1 MESTIVNTLRPE
13 FEPVAVVWSDTIP
26 GDAFQFKKGKFGCTL
41 YLFAE
46 ACTRGKITGGCRE
59 SIICTGGRAAL
70 GFGVDFDTS
79 DEMLDRYAAL
89 FSKGL
94 TSAKNK
100 TAYKNSMENAP
111 KNWHAM
117 YEYGERRYCTAD
129 LAKDWILHGL
139 PRYDIPYKYV
149 LFKPLSRTDSDE
161 NIRAVIF
168 SVSLVELSGLVTLA
182 GSVMPGTDP
191 VQVPQGPD
199 CNSITAFAYAQAESA
214 SPRAV
219 LGMLGVDGRKLMR
232 KRFRDDILTLT
243 LPIPLFQRMEEEAN
257 DCVFQIP
264 AWKSLA
270 GH

>member
-1 MESTIVNTLRPE
+1 MESTIVKNLRPE
-13 FEPVAVVWSDTIP
+13 FEPIAVIWSDVIP
-26 GDAFQFKKGKFGCTL
+26 VDTFQFKKGKFGCTL

-46 ACTRGKITGGCRE
+46 ACKRGKIAGGSRE
-59 SIICTGGRAAL
+59 SITCTGGRAAL
-70 GFGVDFDTS
+70 GFGIDFDTS
-79 DEMLDRYAAL
+79 DEMLDRCAAL

-94 TSAKNK
+94 SSAKNK
-100 TAYKNSMENAP
+100 TAYKKRMETAP
-111 KNWHAM
+111 KSWHVM
-117 YEYGERRYCTAD
+117 YEYGERRHCTSE

-139 PRYDIPYKYV
+139 PRYNIPYKYV

-168 SVSLVELSGLVTLA
+168 PVSPVELSGLVTLA

-191 VQVPQGPD
+191 VQVPQGAD
-199 CNSITAFAYAQAESA
+199 CNSITAFAYAQADSA
-214 SPRAV
+214 DPRAV
-219 LGMLGVDGRKLMR
+219 LGMLGIDGRKLMR

-264 AWKSLA
+264 SWKRLV